1 MQNCEIY
8 LGKKKI
14 KLYQYDAAPSSKRV
28 EKFLK
33 ETNIQVEII
42 QLNIMEGEHLREPFK
57 TMNPFNCIPFLELDD
72 GTVISESLAICKY
85 LEQTSNSEIKLFG
98 ENAKEKALIEMW
110 YRRLEN
116 DGYLP
121 LFHGARN
128 KFEMFKGAVI
138 PGTRTNFQ
146 QNLAVTNWAIESAKT
161 LLTRL
166 DNHLQSL
173 DFLVS
178 NKLTV
183 ADITGFHTLR
193 YAERVGID
201 IKSYES
207 AFVWFCKLEQR
218 PAFQE
223 IAKLS

>member
-1 MQNCEIY
+1 M
-8 LGKKKI
+8 
-14 KLYQYDAAPSSKRV
+14 KLYQFDAAPSSKRV
-28 EKFLK
+28 EKFLN
-33 ETNIQVEII
+33 ETNIEVEII

-72 GTVISESLAICKY
+72 GTVISESLTICKY

-98 ENAKEKALIEMW
+98 ENTKEKALIEMW
-110 YRRLEN
+110 NRRLEN

-146 QNLAVTNWAIESAKT
+146 QNLGVTNWAIESAKT

-166 DNHLQSL
+166 DAHLRSL

-193 YAERVGID
+193 YAERVGIEL
-201 IKSYES
+201 KSYEC
-207 AFVWFCKLEQR
+207 AFAWFCKLEQR
-218 PAFQE
+218 PGFQE
-223 IAKLS
+223 SA

>member
-1 MQNCEIY
+1 M
-8 LGKKKI
+8 
-14 KLYQYDAAPSSKRV
+14 KLYQFDAAPSSKRV

-110 YRRLEN
+110 NRRLEN

-193 YAERVGID
+193 YAERVGIN
-201 IKSYES
+201 IKSYEC

>member
-1 MQNCEIY
+1 M
-8 LGKKKI
+8 
-14 KLYQYDAAPSSKRV
+14 KLYQFDAAPSSKRV

-33 ETNIQVEII
+33 ETNIEVEII

-72 GTVISESLAICKY
+72 GTVISESLTICKY

-98 ENAKEKALIEMW
+98 ENTKEKALIEMW
-110 YRRLEN
+110 NRRLEN

-146 QNLAVTNWAIESAKT
+146 QNLGVTNWAIESAKT

-166 DNHLQSL
+166 DAHLRSL

-193 YAERVGID
+193 YAERVGIEL
-201 IKSYES
+201 KSYEC
-207 AFVWFCKLEQR
+207 AFAWFCKLEQR
-218 PAFQE
+218 PGFQE
-223 IAKLS
+223 SA

>member
-1 MQNCEIY
+1 
-8 LGKKKI
+8 
-14 KLYQYDAAPSSKRV
+14 
-28 EKFLK
+28 
-33 ETNIQVEII
+33 
-42 QLNIMEGEHLREPFK
+42 MEGEHLREPFK

-98 ENAKEKALIEMW
+98 ENTKEKALIEMW
-110 YRRLEN
+110 NRRLEN

-138 PGTRTNFQ
+138 PGTRTSFQ

-166 DNHLQSL
+166 DAHLQSL

-201 IKSYES
+201 IKSYEC

-218 PAFQE
+218 PGFQE
-223 IAKLS
+223 SA

>member
-1 MQNCEIY
+1 M
-8 LGKKKI
+8 
-14 KLYQYDAAPSSKRV
+14 KLYQFDAAPSSKRV

-33 ETNIQVEII
+33 ETNIQVETV
-42 QLNIMEGEHLREPFK
+42 QLNIMEGEHFKEPFK

-72 GTVISESLAICKY
+72 GTVISETLAICSY
-85 LEQTSNSEIKLFG
+85 LEQISNSKIKLFG
-98 ENAKEKALIEMW
+98 ENTKEKALIEMW
-110 YRRLEN
+110 NRRLEN

-138 PGTRTNFQ
+138 PGTRTDFQ
-146 QNLAVTNWAIESAKT
+146 QNPAVTNWAIESAKT

-166 DNHLQSL
+166 DAHLQSL
-173 DFLVS
+173 DFLVC

-193 YAERVGID
+193 TADRVGID
-201 IKSYES
+201 IKTYKY
-207 AFVWFCKLEQR
+207 AFIWFCKLEQR
-218 PAFQE
+218 PGFQE
-223 IAKLS
+223 SAQLSSGYLTR